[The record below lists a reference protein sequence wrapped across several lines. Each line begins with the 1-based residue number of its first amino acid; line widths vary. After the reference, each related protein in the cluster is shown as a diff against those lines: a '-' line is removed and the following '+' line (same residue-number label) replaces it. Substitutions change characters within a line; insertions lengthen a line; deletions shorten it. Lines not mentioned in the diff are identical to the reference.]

1 MMLIAAHPVTILQ
14 AGDFAAIAFHFRGLR
29 IKNDVDILQ
38 AADFIL
44 QHTVGFHLWGK
55 LQQGHMLYDARG
67 SMAASTPEFPPPI
80 TATRLPLN
88 SGPSQ

>member
-14 AGDFAAIAFHFRGLR
+14 TGDFAAIAFHFRGLR

-44 QHTVGFHLWGK
+44 QHGRLSSLGQT
-55 LQQGHMLYDARG
+55 QQGLRAPLRPR
-67 SMAASTPEFPPPI
+67 SMAASTPELPPPI